1 MVAMIEQPFDHN
13 GECRY
18 CDELGMH
25 RADCAWLLEMVA
37 DHARLQKAAAM
48 LAVGTDDLAVAFDEQ
63 QTEIERLRARLQID
77 PGGSDAID
85 GLEAAVEMLRAQ
97 LDRAKDEI
105 AKLHAA
111 LAGR

>member
-1 MVAMIEQPFDHN
+1 VSDEQPFDHN

-63 QTEIERLRARLQID
+63 QTEIEQ
-77 PGGSDAID
+77 
-85 GLEAAVEMLRAQ
+85 LRAQ
-97 LDRAKDEI
+97 LDAAKDEI
-105 AKLHAA
+105 EKLQDA